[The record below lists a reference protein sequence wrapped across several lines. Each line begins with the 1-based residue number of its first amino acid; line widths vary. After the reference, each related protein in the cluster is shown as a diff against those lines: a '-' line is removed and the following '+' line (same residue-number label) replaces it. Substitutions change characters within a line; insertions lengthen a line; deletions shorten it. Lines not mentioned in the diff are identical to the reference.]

1 MSYLIKIVIIIIF
14 IAIRPEYG
22 YLIRLASDFP
32 NVPLMVLTATATAAV
47 RGELHQLLRNP
58 QVEVSS
64 VNRPNISLHAYELS
78 GLPKKG
84 QYNFVVHILK
94 NFLIGTIQYYT
105 ELADYVMAHIENRRA
120 VIYTDFVK
128 DVAPL
133 AIALTEKGIKSCG
146 YHGKNMTSN
155 DKINTVDNWCR
166 VDSTIQVKFK

>member
-32 NVPLMVLTATATAAV
+32 NVPLMVLTATATAVV

-78 GLPKKG
+78 GLPRKG
-84 QYNFVVHILK
+84 QYNYVVHIK
-94 NFLIGTIQYYT
+94 
-105 ELADYVMAHIENRRA
+105 
-120 VIYTDFVK
+120 
-128 DVAPL
+128 
-133 AIALTEKGIKSCG
+133 
-146 YHGKNMTSN
+146 
-155 DKINTVDNWCR
+155 KI
-166 VDSTIQVKFK
+166 S